1 MIILN
6 HEQGTEDWFA
16 ARLGIPSASNFSK
29 LVTSTGKPS
38 TSAEGYINQL
48 IAEAVTGERAD
59 FYSNAH
65 MERGT
70 ALEPEAKAY
79 YELMRDVEV
88 TEVGFCLHDTIRAGC
103 SPDALVGTGGL
114 EIKCPSG
121 AVHVSYLRSGG
132 LPVAYKQQV
141 MGCMWITG
149 AEWWDFLSY
158 HPNMPSL
165 LIRVK
170 RDDKFIDLLASEVAK
185 AAELIQEQVEKIQ
198 TLQRKST

>member
-1 MIILN
+1 MRILDVV
-6 HEQGTEDWFA
+6 QGDPEWHQ
-16 ARLGIPSASNFSK
+16 ARLGIPSASNFAK

-38 TSAEGYINQL
+38 ASAEGYINQL

-59 FYSNAH
+59 FYTNAH

-70 ALEPEAKAY
+70 ALEPEARAY
-79 YELMRDVEV
+79 YEFMQDAE
-88 TEVGFCLHDTIRAGC
+88 TKEVGFCLHDTVRAGC

-158 HPNMPSL
+158 HPNLPSL
-165 LIRVK
+165 LIRVE
-170 RDDKFIDLLASEVAK
+170 RDQKYIDLLAAEVAK
-185 AAELIQEQVEKIQ
+185 AAELIQEQVKKI
-198 TLQRKST
+198 KSLRE

>member
-6 HEQGTEDWFA
+6 HEQGSPEWFT
-16 ARLGIPSASNFSK
+16 ARLGVPSASNYSK
-29 LVTSTGKPS
+29 LITATGKPS

-48 IAEAVTGERAD
+48 IAESVTGERAD
-59 FYSNAH
+59 FYTNAH

-70 ALEPEAKAY
+70 LLEPEARAY
-79 YELMRDVEV
+79 YEFMRDLET

-103 SPDALVGTGGL
+103 SPDALVGPGGL

-132 LPVAYKQQV
+132 LPAAYKQQV

-158 HPNMPSL
+158 HPDMPSL
-165 LIRVK
+165 LLRVE
-170 RDDKFIDLLASEVAK
+170 RDQKYIDLLAAEVEK
-185 AAELIQEQVEKIQ
+185 AAELIQEQVKHIQ
-198 TLQRKST
+198 SLRTAA

>member
-16 ARLGIPSASNFSK
+16 ARLGVPSASNFSK
-29 LVTSTGKPS
+29 LITATGKPS

-48 IAEAVTGERAD
+48 IAESVTGERAE
-59 FYSNAH
+59 FYTNSH

-70 ALEPEAKAY
+70 LLEPEARAY
-79 YELMRDVEV
+79 YEFMRDIEAQ
-88 TEVGFCLHDTIRAGC
+88 EVGFCLHDTIRAGC
-103 SPDALVGTGGL
+103 SPDALVGIGGL

-121 AVHVSYLRSGG
+121 AVHVSYLRSGD
-132 LPVAYKQQV
+132 LPAAYKQQV

-158 HPNMPSL
+158 HPDMPSL
-165 LIRVK
+165 LIRVE
-170 RDDKFIDLLASEVAK
+170 RDQKYINLLAVEVEK
-185 AAELIQEQVEKIQ
+185 AAELIQEQVKHIQ
-198 TLQRKST
+198 SLRTEA

>member
-1 MIILN
+1 MIILD
-6 HEQGTEDWFA
+6 HEQGSEAWYQ
-16 ARLGIPSASNFSK
+16 ARLGIPSASNFAK

-59 FYSNAH
+59 FYTNAH

-70 ALEPEAKAY
+70 ALEPEARAY
-79 YELMRDVEV
+79 YEFMQDAET
-88 TEVGFCLHDTIRAGC
+88 TEVGFCLHDTVRAGC
-103 SPDALVGTGGL
+103 SPDALVDAGGL

-158 HPNMPSL
+158 HPDMPSL
-165 LIRVK
+165 LIRVE
-170 RDDKFIDLLASEVAK
+170 RDQKYIDLLAAEVEK
-185 AAELIQEQVEKIQ
+185 AAELIQEQVTKI
-198 TLQRKST
+198 KSMRESL